1 MVVEEADPRLVA
13 TSLQTFTETSN
24 LVRNI
29 LVLVSMKEL
38 VPRIRLDTVFV
49 SGPVP
54 VLATGVLLPRFV
66 DDFLDCFAWGPRYF
80 EYWRSKRTDSG
91 GKSVGYCHL
100 RGTVP
105 PKSAL
110 VGCPERL
117 SVAIDDRL
125 VEILSWQRV
134 SNRGGGERRIRRT
147 IHNTKSCICLR
158 T

>member
-54 VLATGVLLPRFV
+54 VLAAGVLLPRFV
-66 DDFLDCFAWGPRYF
+66 DDFLDCFAWGPRY
-80 EYWRSKRTDSG
+80 WRSKHTDSG

-100 RGTVP
+100 RVTVP
-105 PKSAL
+105 PKSPGHA
-110 VGCPERL
+110 
-117 SVAIDDRL
+117 S
-125 VEILSWQRV
+125 
-134 SNRGGGERRIRRT
+134 
-147 IHNTKSCICLR
+147 
-158 T
+158 